1 MQSAEAVLEIIRAR
15 GKKGLPLERLYRCLF
30 NPELYLLAYGRIY
43 RNAGAMTPGSTAETA
58 DGMCL
63 AKIQAV
69 IDALRVERYR
79 WTPTRRVYIEKKGST
94 KKRPLGVTSWTDKL
108 LQEVI
113 RLLPGGVLRAAVL
126 RCLPRVP
133 ARTRLPHR
141 LAEHQPRLA
150 GHDMVHRGRHHRLL
164 RIS

>member
-30 NPELYLLAYGRIY
+30 NPELYLLAYRRIY
-43 RNAGAMTPGSTAETA
+43 RNAGALTPGSTTETA

-63 AKIQAV
+63 ANIQAV

-113 RLLPGGVLRAAVL
+113 RLLLEAYYEPQFSDHSHGFRPG
-126 RCLPRVP
+126 
-133 ARTRLPHR
+133 
-141 LAEHQPRLA
+141 
-150 GHDMVHRGRHHRLL
+150 RGCHTALQS
-164 RIS
+164 ISPG